1 MTKLEKLCIRW
12 LNKNYNHMVPFYI
25 KEYPVYIFHMKDG
38 RCILQ
43 HNIKNGYVCV
53 NHREIWRFFENNFSM
68 KFEQIQEVTK
78 LWVEEH
84 YKLGL
89 TTTPT
94 WNYLL
99 ISSVEEHYKL
109 GLTTTFVLQ
118 PSTVTLVEEH
128 YKMSVTTTNDQN
140 NFYFRRDVEEL
151 YKLNK

>member
-1 MTKLEKLCIRW
+1 
-12 LNKNYNHMVPFYI
+12 
-25 KEYPVYIFHMKDG
+25 
-38 RCILQ
+38 
-43 HNIKNGYVCV
+43 
-53 NHREIWRFFENNFSM
+53 M

-89 TTTPT
+89 TTTIPL
-94 WNYLL
+94 YLG
-99 ISSVEEHYKL
+99 SVKRVEEHYKS